1 MIRPPVK
8 AEVSPR
14 SRLVDGN
21 GPALSIAMPSGRAL
35 GSSWPLPGC
44 AIILVS
50 LPSCGAEDE
59 VELGTGRTM
68 SLEESHLLCPGKDSG
83 GSLWGSSLFPAAT
96 V

>member
-1 MIRPPVK
+1 MTRPPGK

-14 SRLVDGN
+14 SQLVGGS
-21 GPALSIAMPSGRAL
+21 GPALSVAKLSGRTL

-44 AIILVS
+44 ATFLVS

-59 VELGTGRTM
+59 VGLGTGRTM

-83 GSLWGSSLFPAAT
+83 GHCRGAH
-96 V
+96 